1 MSTLWFNIISALFD
15 IAVFAVLIFAAKDDS
30 KTRIVRPSIQLTLLG
45 VAVAHFLFVLAA
57 SLFLNVQGVTLG
69 YALQFPLAGALM
81 FVIYIT
87 LVLIFKTG
95 IGGADTKVSS
105 IMALHLGL
113 ANGAL
118 LVFTHFI
125 AAMIYAAYMS
135 IVKHKRIAS
144 VPLMVFIAIGFAIT
158 MIIKWS
164 AILL

>member
-1 MSTLWFNIISALFD
+1 
-15 IAVFAVLIFAAKDDS
+15 
-30 KTRIVRPSIQLTLLG
+30 
-45 VAVAHFLFVLAA
+45 
-57 SLFLNVQGVTLG
+57 VTLG